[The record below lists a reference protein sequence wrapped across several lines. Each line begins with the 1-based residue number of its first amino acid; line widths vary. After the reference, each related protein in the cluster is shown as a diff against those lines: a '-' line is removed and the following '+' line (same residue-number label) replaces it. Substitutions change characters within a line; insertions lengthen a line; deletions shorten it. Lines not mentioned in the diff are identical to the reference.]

1 MQGVIETE
9 RLTLRPMRAD
19 DLDAFTHLYADPAV
33 ARWVGGVKTPEETGA
48 WLAWR
53 MESFALQ
60 GYGHLAVLDRE
71 TGSFLGR
78 CGLAHWEIEGKDEL
92 EIGYA
97 LVRSAWGRGFA
108 TEAAKAVRDYA
119 VVELGQR
126 RLIALVAYGNE
137 RSARVAGRLG
147 MTHERDVEF
156 HAQTHR
162 LYSVNR

>member
-1 MQGVIETE
+1 
-9 RLTLRPMRAD
+9 MRAE
-19 DLDAFTHLYADPAV
+19 DLNDFARLYADPEV
-33 ARWVGGVKTPEETGA
+33 AEWIGGVKTPEETAA

-60 GYGHLAVLDRE
+60 GYGHLTVLDRE
-71 TGSFLGR
+71 TRSFLGR
-78 CGLAHWEIEGKDEL
+78 CGLAHWEIEGNDEL

-108 TEAAKAVRDYA
+108 TEAARAVRDHA

-156 HAQTHR
+156 HGRTHR